1 MKQMAKT
8 LTKYKQGTLNYFR
21 HEIEE
26 GNLKGHR
33 LTTGPLEGMNNK
45 IKAMLRI
52 TYGLRDEEY
61 LKLKLLNL

>member
-1 MKQMAKT
+1 MKCLPT

-21 HEIEE
+21 HEIED